1 MLNSTQLSSNI
12 EDQESSIRT
21 MNTILRLN
29 KNAPSNRRII
39 TRMVVVF
46 VFLYIITSCGFLNK
60 NDQPQLDLSKLQL
73 KEDIITFTFRKVPK
87 IYSGLVKLNSEIDLI
102 DKELER
108 LNEIEAEFPKQKIIV
123 MTEHN
128 NWKKVKRNLRSSL
141 SNLEKEVE
149 KIYVTHLVNK
159 NKSAEL
165 INKNMKPLVA
175 TINKALEAANPH
187 TKRLIV
193 VEKKSV
199 FASLKD
205 NLFG

>member
-1 MLNSTQLSSNI
+1 M
-12 EDQESSIRT
+12 D
-21 MNTILRLN
+21 TIVKA
-29 KNAPSNRRII
+29 KNNFPINRRII
-39 TRMVVVF
+39 TRMVVMFCF
-46 VFLYIITSCGFLNK
+46 VSIVTSCGFLNK
-60 NDQPQLDLSKLQL
+60 NGQPQLDLSKLQL

-87 IYSGLVKLNSEIDLI
+87 IYSGLVKLDSEIDLI

-108 LNEIEAEFPKQKIIV
+108 LKEIEAEFPKQKNIIV
-123 MTEHN
+123 SEQN
-128 NWKKVKRNLRSSL
+128 NWKKVKKDLRSSL

-159 NKSAEL
+159 NKGAEL
-165 INKNMKPLVA
+165 INKNMKPLVE
-175 TINKALEAANPH
+175 TINKALEAASPH

>member
-1 MLNSTQLSSNI
+1 
-12 EDQESSIRT
+12 
-21 MNTILRLN
+21 MNVILRIK
-29 KNAPSNRRII
+29 KNAPTNRRIA
-39 TRMVVVF
+39 TRMVMVFCFVSVVA
-46 VFLYIITSCGFLNK
+46 SCGFSKK

-73 KEDIITFTFRKVPK
+73 KKDIISFTFSTVPK
-87 IYSGLVKLNSEIDLI
+87 IYSGLVKLDSEIVLI

-108 LNEIEAEFPKQKIIV
+108 LKEIEVEFPKQKKIII
-123 MTEHN
+123 TERN
-128 NWKKVKRNLRSSL
+128 NWKKVKKDLRSSL

-159 NKSAEL
+159 NKGTEL
-165 INKNMKPLVA
+165 INKNMKPLVD
-175 TINKALEAANPH
+175 TLNKTLEASSPH

-193 VEKKSV
+193 VEKKSF

>member
-1 MLNSTQLSSNI
+1 
-12 EDQESSIRT
+12 
-21 MNTILRLN
+21 MNVTLRI
-29 KNAPSNRRII
+29 KRNAPINWGII

-46 VFLYIITSCGFLNK
+46 CFVSVVASCEFLNK
-60 NDQPQLDLSKLQL
+60 NAQPQVNLSKLQL
-73 KEDIITFTFRKVPK
+73 NKDIITFTFSKVPK
-87 IYSGLVKLNSEIDLI
+87 IYSGLVKLNSEIVLI

-108 LNEIEAEFPKQKIIV
+108 LKEIEAEFPKQRKIII
-123 MTEHN
+123 TERN
-128 NWKKVKRNLRSSL
+128 NWKKVKKDLRSSL

-159 NKSAEL
+159 NKSTEL
-165 INKNMKPLVA
+165 INKNMRPLVD
-175 TINKALEAANPH
+175 TINKTLEASGPH

>member
-1 MLNSTQLSSNI
+1 M
-12 EDQESSIRT
+12 
-21 MNTILRLN
+21 
-29 KNAPSNRRII
+29 
-39 TRMVVVF
+39 
-46 VFLYIITSCGFLNK
+46 NK

-73 KEDIITFTFRKVPK
+73 KEDIITFTFWKVPK
-87 IYSGLVKLNSEIDLI
+87 IYSGLVKLDGEIDLI

-108 LNEIEAEFPKQKIIV
+108 LKEIEAEFPKQKKIIIN
-123 MTEHN
+123 ERK
-128 NWKKVKRNLRSSL
+128 NWKKVKKDLRSSL
-141 SNLEKEVE
+141 SNLEKKVE

-159 NKSAEL
+159 DKGTEL
-165 INKNMKPLVA
+165 INKKMTPLVD
-175 TINKALEAANPH
+175 TINKALEASSPH